1 MAGRVD
7 RRPDI
12 SARRRPDVSAARDRA
27 VARVA
32 TGADVSWQRPFPDV
46 PSPPAL
52 ATPHPPPP
60 VPTPRSAPAPAAT
73 SPAARFVVT
82 IARRPLE
89 RPRALPQRLHP
100 LARAVTGRATPPKA
114 TTGAATRAALRA
126 AGARAAATGDVVHV
140 PGRSLTTPRE
150 LGAVAHELAH
160 TAEHRSARNAVATV
174 APRFLVGSLG
184 RGADAGERRAR
195 QVGDAVQAA
204 AGRAASAPGESSAA
218 VRPTVDVGRLP
229 VGGGGGPAAG
239 GLPDSTVSAVAAG
252 VRGSSTPTAAGAG
265 TVAGV
270 GSEIAEAIP
279 PAGEAVRA
287 AANRASP
294 AGTAVSPAV
303 SPTGVDVGEAGAA
316 ALRPPT
322 AGAQPSGATVAGV
335 PADIDGLVDAL
346 EERVLAEL
354 ERRGGRYAGVF

>member
-7 RRPDI
+7 RRPD
-12 SARRRPDVSAARDRA
+12 VSAARARA

-32 TGADVSWQRPFPDV
+32 TGPGVSWQRPFPGV
-46 PSPPAL
+46 WSPPTR
-52 ATPHPPPP
+52 ATLHPRP
-60 VPTPRSAPAPAAT
+60 PAPATPGALASPAQA
-73 SPAARFVVT
+73 SPAARFEET

-126 AGARAAATGDVVHV
+126 AGARAATTADVVHV

-160 TAEHRSARNAVATV
+160 TAEHPTTRNGVATV
-174 APRFLVGSLG
+174 APRFLVDSLG

-195 QVGDAVQAA
+195 QVGDAVRAA
-204 AGRAASAPGESSAA
+204 AGRAASAPGESSAV
-218 VRPTVDVGRLP
+218 VRPPVDVSSLP

-239 GLPDSTVSAVAAG
+239 GLPGSTVSAVAAG
-252 VRGSSTPTAAGAG
+252 AHGPSPPTAAGAG
-265 TVAGV
+265 AVAGP
-270 GSEIAEAIP
+270 GSQIAEAIS
-279 PAGEAVRA
+279 PASEAARDV
-287 AANRASP
+287 ANRASS
-294 AGTAVSPAV
+294 AGTAASPAV
-303 SPTGVDVGEAGAA
+303 SPTGVDVGETGAA
-316 ALRPPT
+316 ALRPPS

-335 PADIDGLVDAL
+335 PGGLDGLVDAL